1 MNIEMVPFLDSKTGQ
16 VTMIPA
22 DELAP
27 GAVLVEKQ
35 GIGQVWIEP
44 DDSIRDAA
52 YQHPPCNEEVRDFFR
67 QIKESL
73 DEVHP
78 MTLEEWE
85 DGFRRDM
92 HPEREIAIW
101 LHIAATYRRCTARRS
116 YSLEQRRDFFNVI
129 LACSCNPRKHVLKV
143 ARFSAISRQEA
154 EAAMRFFYSS
164 SEGTE

>member
-1 MNIEMVPFLDSKTGQ
+1 MNNEMVPFLDLKTGQ

-44 DDSIRDAA
+44 DDSIQKAEYR
-52 YQHPPCNEEVRDFFR
+52 HPPFDDEVRNLFG

-73 DEVHP
+73 DEVYP
-78 MTLEEWE
+78 KTLEEWE

-101 LHIAATYRRCTARRS
+101 LHIASTYQRCTAGRS
-116 YSLEQRRDFFNVI
+116 YSLGQRRDFFNVI

-143 ARFSAISRQEA
+143 ARFSAISKQQA
-154 EAAMRFFYSS
+154 EAAMRFFYSPP
-164 SEGTE
+164 EGAE